1 MLELNSI
8 SGVCPQRKFFNSSLY
23 WFGDQEVIMGLGATD
38 VESGSRWTL
47 GGLIPGPVGIWGGV
61 GLGPERSWSFLDVFA
76 P

>member
-1 MLELNSI
+1 
-8 SGVCPQRKFFNSSLY
+8 
-23 WFGDQEVIMGLGATD
+23 MGLGATD

-61 GLGPERSWSFLDVFA
+61 GLGPESSWSFLDVFA